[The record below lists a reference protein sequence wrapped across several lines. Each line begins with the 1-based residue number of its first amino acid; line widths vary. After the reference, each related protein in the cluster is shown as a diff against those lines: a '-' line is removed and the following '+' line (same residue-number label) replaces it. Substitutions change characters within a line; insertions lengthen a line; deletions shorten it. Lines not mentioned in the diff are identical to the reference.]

1 MLPFLCLKAVL
12 EADYPVEHGALPGIV
27 KVGAEVACAHELAA
41 VARLLLGKLGLH
53 QSVDDCQ
60 RIGIEPLRK
69 FLLLALRL
77 GQQQIFV
84 KAYLGGLRVLGVEPV
99 YGRSRS

>member
-1 MLPFLCLKAVL
+1 MLPFLGLKAVL
-12 EADYPVEHGALPGIV
+12 EADYPVKDRMLRRIV
-27 KVGAEVACAHELAA
+27 KVGAEVAGAHELAA

-60 RIGIEPLRK
+60 RIGIDPLRK

-77 GQQQIFV
+77 RQQQIFV
-84 KAYLGGLRVLGVEPV
+84 KAYLGGYRVLRV
-99 YGRSRS
+99 

>member
-12 EADYPVEHGALPGIV
+12 EAYYPVEHGALPGIV
-27 KVGAEVACAHELAA
+27 KVGAEVAGAHELAA
-41 VARLLLGKLGLH
+41 VARLLFGKLGLY

-60 RIGIEPLRK
+60 RIGIEPLRE

-77 GQQQIFV
+77 GQQQFFV
-84 KAYLGGLRVLGVEPV
+84 KAYLGGL
-99 YGRSRS
+99 